1 MENLQRLWQAYSK
14 TPSEGPNPFSMLI
27 DSDCEFA
34 FSRTKQ
40 TAVTLVQTDLLP
52 GSTSTSPTNVLS
64 VIVECTSPFTIS
76 AGVAFSAIRQKEFA
90 IQPVATTPGS
100 TTTTNQFVATNNSAF
115 HPLPLAMAHARFAEP
130 NETVAFHVS
139 LGIAGN
145 FQSQNSGGSS
155 AAFLIGPSVSLF
167 RTMFFTP
174 GVLIA
179 QKAELG
185 SGFKVGQPAPPN
197 VTTPPLQNS
206 YTAGFGI
213 AITFT
218 KP

>member
-1 MENLQRLWQAYSK
+1 MENIQRLWLAYSK
-14 TPSEGPNPFSMLI
+14 TPSEGPNPFSTQI
-27 DSDCEFA
+27 EADCEFA
-34 FSRTKQ
+34 LSRTKQ
-40 TAVTLVQTDLLP
+40 TTVTLVQTDLLP
-52 GSTSTSPTNVLS
+52 GSTSTTPTTVLS

-76 AGVAFSAIRQKEFA
+76 AGVAFSTVRQKEFA
-90 IQPVATTPGS
+90 IQPVATPPNS

-155 AAFLIGPSVSLF
+155 AAFLIGPSISLF

-174 GVLIA
+174 GVMIER
-179 QKAELG
+179 KAELG
-185 SGFKVGQPAPPN
+185 SGFKVGQVAPPN
-197 VTTPPLQNS
+197 VTTAPLQNS
-206 YTAGFGI
+206 YTGGFGF